1 MTTRHVVLGALMGG
15 AFASPSASQHVPV
28 VQVGA
33 SGRYETQLDAKTRV
47 PGFTAAQVTAFRPHV
62 ERLAQTFAAMPQVTS
77 PPAPICHRLRSWIEL
92 NPFHGVLAAEVAV
105 VAPISFGNGRCHRMT
120 RTGVFARVNALS
132 MLLDEQEAFVR
143 TEGPGSD
150 WFLVPQAAVA
160 SKVVRIRNA
169 IAFTHGRAPL
179 LRTVS
184 VERYLRERIS
194 RQPADP
200 EGGAAGELA
209 PWLGEGKPKKVAGY
223 EKALREMAASM
234 KPADLK
240 KVAEA
245 QEAGVRG
252 AEQAIRH
259 SAERDRDPSERQRLE
274 AQLASIG
281 SNRDLPA
288 CFLSARGELD
298 FQPGCPNGFVL
309 AELNPAYFDRSRPDA
324 VQLLVVETPEE
335 RTHGENDASLAARM
349 AVWKALDHARL
360 AALVQ

>member
-1 MTTRHVVLGALMGG
+1 M
-15 AFASPSASQHVPV
+15 
-28 VQVGA
+28 
-33 SGRYETQLDAKTRV
+33 
-47 PGFTAAQVTAFRPHV
+47 
-62 ERLAQTFAAMPQVTS
+62 
-77 PPAPICHRLRSWIEL
+77 
-92 NPFHGVLAAEVAV
+92 AAEVAV
-105 VAPISFGNGRCHRMT
+105 MAPISFDDGRCHRMT

-132 MLLDEQEAFVR
+132 LLLDEQEAFVR

-150 WFLVPQAAVA
+150 WFLVPQAAVT
-160 SKVVRIRNA
+160 SRVVKIRNA

-179 LRTVS
+179 LRPVS
-184 VERYLRERIS
+184 VERYLQERIA

-209 PWLGEGKPKKVAGY
+209 RWLAEDKPKMVA
-223 EKALREMAASM
+223 ENAKALREMAAYM

-240 KVAEA
+240 KIAEA

-259 SAERDRDPSERQRLE
+259 AAERDRGPSERQRLE
-274 AQLASIG
+274 AQLASLG

-298 FQPGCPNGFVL
+298 FLPGCPNGFVL
-309 AELNPAYFDRSRPDA
+309 AELNPAYFDRSRPDT